1 MAKRSNSAGLG
12 RGLGALLGD
21 AVTQTEAE
29 GMSTLPI
36 EKVRPN
42 KDQPRKQFRDETIG
56 DLADSIRIHG
66 VIQPINVRR
75 MASGYYEIISGERR
89 WRAAREA
96 GLDEIPAVIVEADDR
111 KAMELGLIEN
121 LQREDLN
128 PMEEARGYQT
138 LMNDFGMT
146 QDEVARQVGKSRPA
160 VANAVRLL
168 GLSKELAQYVEA
180 DILSAGHARAILGLE
195 NAEERK
201 AVADKVAQRQ
211 LSVRQTEELVRQLNR
226 QAAKP
231 EPEPPK
237 VGDVDYA
244 AVAARELGDTLG
256 RRVKIISGKRKG
268 KLELEYYGNE
278 DLNDLLEALQTLPRR
293 NQHGS

>member
-1 MAKRSNSAGLG
+1 MARRSTSSGLG

-29 GMSTLPI
+29 GLSTLPM

-42 KDQPRKQFRDETIG
+42 KEQPRKQFNDESLEE
-56 DLADSIRIHG
+56 LAESIRLHG

-96 GLDEIPAVIVEADDR
+96 GLDEIPAVVLEADDR
-111 KAMELGLIEN
+111 KAMELALIEN

-128 PMEEARGYQT
+128 PMEEARGFQS
-138 LMNDFGMT
+138 LMDEFGLT
-146 QDEVARQVGKSRPA
+146 QEEVARQVGKSRPA

-180 DILSAGHARAILGLE
+180 DILSAGHARAILGL
-195 NAEERK
+195 NDPDQRK
-201 AVADKVAQRQ
+201 AVADKAAQRQ
-211 LSVRQTEELVRQLNR
+211 LSVRQTEELVRQLNAQ
-226 QAAKP
+226 QAKAETDSP
-231 EPEPPK
+231 AVPA
-237 VGDVDYA
+237 DVDYA
-244 AVAARELGDTLG
+244 AVAAKELGDTLG
-256 RRVKIISGKRKG
+256 RRVKIVTGRKKG
-268 KLELEYYGNE
+268 RLELEYYGND
-278 DLNDLLEALQTLPRR
+278 DLNALLEALQSLPRR
-293 NQHGS
+293 TEG